1 MCIRDSFPSPSRVPL
16 RGADKNRYNPDT
28 IPELEA
34 AAKEQLRS
42 GQFDLDASLALLVLY
57 QMFPGRTDVGAVS
70 DILRLALAQL
80 PKGDFDVCL
89 HLVPASLQAE
99 EPVASL
105 VVLAD
110 LANNGEFE
118 ELWGLVRAP
127 ATRDLLAAV
136 PGFDSAV
143 REFAAVSLG
152 RTFARVKPSML
163 EANLGLKGGEL
174 DAFCQAR
181 GWRKALRDVGVA
193 GTRSARA
200 LKCLHAQY
208 GFHLGASGAASSYFS
223 RDLPRQAREAGPRR
237 RRGRLDARRAL
248 DRGPAG
254 AAV

>member
-1 MCIRDSFPSPSRVPL
+1 MPLFGLLPPPPPPPPPPRVQL
-16 RGADKNRYNPDT
+16 RGAGASRYNPDT

-34 AAKEQLRS
+34 AAKEQLRT

-57 QMFPGRTDVGAVS
+57 QMFPERTDVGAAS

-80 PKGDFDVCL
+80 PRGDFDVCL

-99 EPVASL
+99 EPIASL

-118 ELWGLVRAP
+118 ELWGLSRAP
-127 ATRDLLAAV
+127 ATRELLAEV
-136 PGFDSAV
+136 PGFDAAV

-174 DAFCQAR
+174 EAFCQAR
-181 GWRKALRDVGVA
+181 GWRKVA
-193 GTRSARA
+193 GGLVEVGQGGA
-200 LKCLHAQY
+200 LA
-208 GFHLGASGAASSYFS
+208 GGGGGGAG
-223 RDLPRQAREAGPRR
+223 G
-237 RRGRLDARRAL
+237 
-248 DRGPAG
+248 AG
-254 AAV
+254 AAAGAATQHRVRFGQLGHALTTQV

>member
-1 MCIRDSFPSPSRVPL
+1 
-16 RGADKNRYNPDT
+16 
-28 IPELEA
+28 
-34 AAKEQLRS
+34 
-42 GQFDLDASLALLVLY
+42 
-57 QMFPGRTDVGAVS
+57 MFPGRTDVGAVS

-127 ATRDLLAAV
+127 ATRELLAAV
-136 PGFDSAV
+136 PGFESAV

-174 DAFCQAR
+174 EAFCQAR
-181 GWRKALRDVGVA
+181 GWRKVDGGLVEVGGGGANA
-193 GTRSARA
+193 G
-200 LKCLHAQY
+200 
-208 GFHLGASGAASSYFS
+208 GAGGGDGGGGA
-223 RDLPRQAREAGPRR
+223 
-237 RRGRLDARRAL
+237 
-248 DRGPAG
+248 AG
-254 AAV
+254 AATQHRVRFGQLGHALTAQV